1 MTDRIMQILR
11 YCLRGERRA
20 WSMERAIKNHDERKQ
35 NQMENVTTLHSVVNE
50 NEKLRHENVV
60 LRRALQNVQSVGE
73 GTYKGQ
79 ERAFTALSQILF
91 TTRKALWIN
100 RETNDED

>member
-20 WSMERAIKNHDERKQ
+20 WSMERAIKNHAEGKK
-35 NQMENVTTLHSVVNE
+35 NQVENVTRFDSSMAE
-50 NEKLRHENVV
+50 NARLRQENIV